1 MFTGIIQ
8 TIGTIRSIARTSSC
22 LKVVIRVPEGFEDV
36 KIGESIAI
44 EGVCLTVTKISGND
58 LSFDIMT
65 ATLDTTTLKNLRANT
80 QVNLERA
87 LKAGDRLSGH
97 MVSGHI
103 DCVGKIRNI
112 TKRGD
117 TATFEIAIDRKLM
130 EGIVSKGSVAID
142 GISLTVSDVKTDTF
156 LVNLIPHT
164 LKSTTLHIK
173 KITSPVNIELDMA
186 GKYALK
192 K

>member
-8 TIGTIRSIARTSSC
+8 AIGTIRSIERTSSC
-22 LKVVIRVPEGFEDV
+22 LKVVIRVPEDFEDV

-44 EGVCLTVTKISGND
+44 EGVCLTVTKISGSD
-58 LSFDIMT
+58 LSFDIMK

-87 LKAGDRLSGH
+87 LKVGDRLSGH

-117 TATFEIAIDRKLM
+117 TATFEIVIDKKLM
-130 EGIVSKGSVAID
+130 EGVISKGSVGID
-142 GISLTVSDVKTDTF
+142 GISLTVSDVKRDTF

-164 LKSTTLHIK
+164 FKSTTLHIK
-173 KITSPVNIELDMA
+173 NVTSPVNIELDMA